1 MLASSWSSIKNQCS
15 KISILIHTWQKSS
28 WTIGTSSAGHWL
40 KSRLGAAEEVVV
52 VIVVA
57 VGAVGAVAILGLVY
71 LVTNRR
77 KLVVLEG
84 TEGVPSDV
92 TWRDVDVDAF
102 GVVVIS
108 ACN

>member
-1 MLASSWSSIKNQCS
+1 M
-15 KISILIHTWQKSS
+15 
-28 WTIGTSSAGHWL
+28 
-40 KSRLGAAEEVVV
+40 
-52 VIVVA
+52 IVVA

>member
-1 MLASSWSSIKNQCS
+1 M
-15 KISILIHTWQKSS
+15 
-28 WTIGTSSAGHWL
+28 TIGTSWAGHWL
-40 KSRLGAAEEVVV
+40 KSRSGAAEVVV

-57 VGAVGAVAILGLVY
+57 VGSVAILGLVY

-77 KLVVLEG
+77 KLVVLEA
-84 TEGVPSDV
+84 TVAVPSDV
-92 TWRDVDVDAF
+92 TWRDVDAF